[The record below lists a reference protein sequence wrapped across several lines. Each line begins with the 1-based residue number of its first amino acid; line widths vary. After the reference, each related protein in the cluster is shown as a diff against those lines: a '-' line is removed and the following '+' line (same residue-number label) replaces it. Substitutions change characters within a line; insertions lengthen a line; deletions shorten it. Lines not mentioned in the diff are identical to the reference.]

1 MNEGSKPKSMG
12 YKQYAIH
19 AGHEHNMVLLDN
31 KTKQSKFK
39 NANNPGR
46 AGDEGGR
53 LALEG
58 VGARAGGLQGGQ
70 AG

>member
-1 MNEGSKPKSMG
+1 
-12 YKQYAIH
+12 
-19 AGHEHNMVLLDN
+19 MVLLDN
-31 KTKQSKFK
+31 KTVEITK
-39 NANNPGR
+39 NDKNPGR

>member
-1 MNEGSKPKSMG
+1 
-12 YKQYAIH
+12 
-19 AGHEHNMVLLDN
+19 MVLLGN
-31 KTKQSKFK
+31 KTQQSKSKSLKTTK
-39 NANNPGR
+39 NSGR

>member
-31 KTKQSKFK
+31 KTVEITK
-39 NANNPGR
+39 NDKNPGR